1 MRILKDLKEKLMYI
15 VHKDDI
21 QISKEGDLYNSY
33 GVKGDLYTIEE
44 DNDCADLFC
53 RACKEKDFSLYESL
67 ILDFSDI
74 EDFEDAEYYAICD
87 SYFVQYHLLKT
98 FEQKHKEW
106 VRQWREEN
114 EINEEVEAI
123 TYCDGNNHRSLR
135 IGGDFAD
142 LEYIEEQKEMFLISL
157 FSEIKNMKWENEGPG
172 KKYFIEK
179 GYRFTI
185 SAYSRDSFNIA
196 IIEEL

>member
-1 MRILKDLKEKLMYI
+1 MRILKDTKDELLYI
-15 VHKDDI
+15 VYEDDI
-21 QISKEGDLYNSY
+21 EITKEGDLYNSY
-33 GVKGDLYTIEE
+33 GEKGDLYTIEE

-53 RACKEKDFSLYESL
+53 RDCKEKDFSLYESL

-87 SYFVQYHLLKT
+87 SCFVQDHLLKT

-123 TYCDGNNHRSLR
+123 TYWDGNNYRSVR

-142 LEYIEEQKEMFLISL
+142 LEYIEEQKEAKLLSV
-157 FSEIKNMKWENEGPG
+157 FSEIQNMEWEDDGPG
-172 KKYFIEK
+172 KKSFIEQ
-179 GYRFTI
+179 GYKFII
-185 SAYSRDSFNIA
+185 SAYSTDSFNIA